1 MACFGCFE
9 GSFFTRRLSM
19 SSGKEVHDDVMA
31 PMTWGELFECLA
43 TSGLLS
49 GFCFPAGWLLLD
61 RLLFGE
67 DDVGRFYRTDAE
79 AVAGLWICGSIFILS
94 FAFLIMRV
102 VIRKRKMHAS
112 NAEPST

>member
-1 MACFGCFE
+1 M
-9 GSFFTRRLSM
+9 LN
-19 SSGKEVHDDVMA
+19 GKEEQDDLFS
-31 PMTWGELFECLA
+31 PMKWSELLECLA
-43 TSGLLS
+43 TSGLIS

-67 DDVGRFYRTDAE
+67 DDVGRMYNAYSEAE
-79 AVAGLWICGSIFILS
+79 TALWICGSLFILS
-94 FAFLIMRV
+94 FVFLITRV